1 MNRCSAM
8 LMALAVAAV
17 AQVHTTESK
26 AILTQIIQGAQKQ
39 IKPALGECAT
49 CCFTDHNYDA
59 FKKSDRAR
67 AIAQEAARSSKF
79 DQAIQGLRKLSAE
92 QREKILSDLSS
103 IRQKTVAENDG
114 NFGPQSQT
122 EAGASAQHDIAAE
135 IVKAVDTRLTQ
146 SPAGKAR

>member
-67 AIAQEAARSSKF
+67 ASKF